1 MQTALTIICS
11 TTVEMLA
18 GVVVLGLL
26 SGSVTFA
33 HPGKSQRPK
42 LTEDQECATE
52 AGGGRVLLPTVW
64 KQPEGIQVLIFLLG
78 KRFFWLTTPFL

>member
-11 TTVEMLA
+11 TTEMLA

-42 LTEDQECATE
+42 LTEDQECAAE
-52 AGGGRVLLPTVW
+52 AGGESSSAHGLETAL
-64 KQPEGIQVLIFLLG
+64 KAF
-78 KRFFWLTTPFL
+78 KF